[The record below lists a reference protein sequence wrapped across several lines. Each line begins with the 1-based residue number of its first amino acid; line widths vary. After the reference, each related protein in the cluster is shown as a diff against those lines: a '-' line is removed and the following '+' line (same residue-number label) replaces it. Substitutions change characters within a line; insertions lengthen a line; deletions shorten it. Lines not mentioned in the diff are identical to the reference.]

1 MPAPA
6 PVIIVH
12 VPVPAWEEFKSEA
25 SAVAR
30 IVLALAA
37 CVQALA
43 FAVM

>member
-1 MPAPA
+1 MNRPG

-12 VPVPAWEEFKSEA
+12 VPALAWEEFKSEA
-25 SAVAR
+25 ASVAR

-37 CVQALA
+37 CFQALA